1 VGITRILLKLKNYAI
16 NRIIKRAITVSP
28 KTTLLDARS
37 MLLRHRISRLV
48 VIENEKPVGIIT
60 EKDLVKAI
68 YRIDNKIIEN
78 VRVSE
83 IITKRLLTIT
93 EDATLYD
100 CAKMMLNNKI
110 SSVVILQK
118 DGSLS
123 GIITKTDLISV
134 FLTQAVEP
142 LKISKIMT
150 RPVITVKPADSLLYV
165 ESMLMKNR
173 ISRIVVVRNKRP
185 VGIIT
190 HRDFIPAKIPLWLR
204 QFGDPQEIEKY
215 RMAKNPNEFRSNQ
228 LSYLTTFIAAD
239 IMTSNPVTVDVTED
253 VSETSLLMIRH
264 GISGL
269 PVVKNTFLVGIIT
282 KTDIVKAIS
291 LGN

>member
-1 VGITRILLKLKNYAI
+1 MGITRILLKLKNYAI
-16 NRIIKRAITVSP
+16 NQIIKRAITVSP

-110 SSVVILQK
+110 SSVVILKK

-165 ESMLMKNR
+165 ESMLIKNR
-173 ISRIVVVRNKRP
+173 ISRIVVVRNRKP